1 MMMRRRGEGA
11 MRRLAP
17 RHRVVDAGTLPS
29 FPDYGMV
36 HD

>member
-1 MMMRRRGEGA
+1 

-17 RHRVVDAGTLPS
+17 SHRGVDARALPS

-36 HD
+36 HDRWLY